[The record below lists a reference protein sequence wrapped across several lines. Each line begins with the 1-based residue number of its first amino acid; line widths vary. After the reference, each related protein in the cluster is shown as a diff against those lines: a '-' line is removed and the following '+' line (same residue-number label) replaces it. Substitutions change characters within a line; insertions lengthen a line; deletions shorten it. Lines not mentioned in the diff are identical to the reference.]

1 MMSPGSLAKYM
12 RDRALL
18 IEGGSLNYTG
28 PAIDIKAIEAK
39 KLEHKTRLDKI
50 KSDYFNAGR
59 CAAGARDK
67 LAVDSFKLVG
77 LL

>member
-1 MMSPGSLAKYM
+1 M

-18 IEGGSLNYTG
+18 IDGGSLVYTG
-28 PAIDIKAIEAK
+28 PTIDIKAIEAK
-39 KLEHKTRLDKI
+39 KREHKTRLDKI

-67 LAVDSFKLVG
+67 LAVDSFKIVG